1 MTTINTEAAQEYQ
14 AQAWDFLERSKEYLQ
29 QGDWHQAC
37 EKAWGTSSHMAKA
50 VAAVQGLE
58 YNHHGQFHRVMD
70 HAESITGNE
79 QLRSWA
85 NSANTLHSSYYERKS
100 MLNARLIRLNIGD
113 VESLLH
119 ALQPLAAADI

>member
-1 MTTINTEAAQEYQ
+1 MTTINTEAAREYQ

-37 EKAWGTSSHMAKA
+37 EKAWGAASHMAKA

-58 YNHHGQFHRVMD
+58 YNQHGQFRQVMNF
-70 HAESITGNE
+70 ARRITRNR
-79 QLRSWA
+79 QLLSWA

-100 MLNARLIRLNIGD
+100 ILDAEEIQLEIED

>member
-37 EKAWGTSSHMAKA
+37 EKAWGAASHMAKA
-50 VAAVQGLE
+50 VVAVQGLE
-58 YNHHGQFHRVMD
+58 YNHHGQFRQIISF
-70 HAESITGNE
+70 AWRITGNR
-79 QLRSWA
+79 QLRYWA
-85 NSANTLHSSYYERKS
+85 KSANDLHASYYERKS
-100 MLNARLIRLNIGD
+100 LLDAEEIGLDVED